1 MAGDDDWKKLNISLL
16 MSKKQLSLAQ
26 ANRAVDE
33 FFDWKKH
40 HKRESLPGLT
50 GVLIQRVSVILSDC
64 PKSFDLTDSL
74 AGALLKWVGIY
85 GKLRNG
91 SEDNYESGL
100 KKLVYSIF
108 ANADWIIHHDSE
120 EGVIKRQFNKFEKAM
135 SQHEKTS
142 ETWVE
147 TAAKYGAQ
155 EWQLPRDQ
163 PRAAEARLQQAF
175 PRMTALGAM
184 EATNGEIINKTDRMD
199 SQVQKEKDK
208 TEMLLTEEGYRLDFQ
223 YDFGTM
229 TPVSYSDDEGYEGVY
244 YNVPGCSNGGKEI
257 DRLMGAKGSK

>member
-1 MAGDDDWKKLNISLL
+1 MAGGDNPNISLL
-16 MSKKQLSLAQ
+16 MSKKQLSLFQ
-26 ANRAVDE
+26 ANKAVDE
-33 FFDWKKH
+33 FFDWKKY

-50 GVLIQRVSVILSDC
+50 GVLIQRVSVILSEC
-64 PKSFDLTDSL
+64 PKSFDLDSSL
-74 AGALLKWVGIY
+74 MSALLKWVAIY

-108 ANADWIIHHDSE
+108 ANADWIIPHDSE

-135 SQHEKTS
+135 NQHEKTS

-155 EWQLPRDQ
+155 EWQLRRDQ
-163 PRAAEARLQQAF
+163 PRGEEARLKQAF

-184 EATNGEIINKTDRMD
+184 EATNGEIIDKTGCLDRD
-199 SQVQKEKDK
+199 VNKEKDK

-229 TPVSYSDDEGYEGVY
+229 TPVSYSDDEGYEGVH

-257 DRLMGAKGSK
+257 DCFMGKKAAQ

>member
-40 HKRESLPGLT
+40 HKRESLSGLT

-91 SEDNYESGL
+91 SEDKYESGL
-100 KKLVYSIF
+100 KKL
-108 ANADWIIHHDSE
+108 
-120 EGVIKRQFNKFEKAM
+120 GVIKRQFNKFEKAM

-184 EATNGEIINKTDRMD
+184 EATNGEIINKAERQD

-244 YNVPGCSNGGKEI
+244 FNVPGCSNGGKEI